1 MIFLTESK
9 VLYPSTYFYF
19 FITYM
24 NIKHGDKVEN
34 KKQLTEIVL
43 YIILVIFLI
52 QVVLYFVF

>member
-1 MIFLTESK
+1 
-9 VLYPSTYFYF
+9 
-19 FITYM
+19 M